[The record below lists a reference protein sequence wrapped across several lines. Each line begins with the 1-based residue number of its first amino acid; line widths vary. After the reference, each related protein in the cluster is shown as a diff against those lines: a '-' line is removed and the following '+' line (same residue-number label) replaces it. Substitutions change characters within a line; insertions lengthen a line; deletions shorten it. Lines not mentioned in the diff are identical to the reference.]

1 MLSHHVN
8 LIGHLRWC
16 MDWATIE
23 VLDASGV
30 VLTELQGVRVAVE
43 GRHDGAGFQRVLQA
57 QNMAKLVSCHLQ

>member
-1 MLSHHVN
+1 
-8 LIGHLRWC
+8 